1 MHSYLI
7 CFLSALYLLCHGEDC
22 GVYIRESQ
30 FSKKRKQALN
40 GETPDT
46 KAHQK
51 YVIAQELVEV
61 VGRCSGVVLMAPPDD
76 SAEARATIAT
86 LLSSLK
92 SKQKVSILQ
101 CMLMASCDPFSQ
113 LLPCASQP
121 LSRRVV
127 ISAK

>member
-1 MHSYLI
+1 MI
-7 CFLSALYLLCHGEDC
+7 CA
-22 GVYIRESQ
+22 R
-30 FSKKRKQALN
+30 
-40 GETPDT
+40 
-46 KAHQK
+46 AHQK

-86 LLSSLK
+86 LLSALK

-121 LSRRVV
+121 LSRRVGFF
-127 ISAK
+127 AKYYLGL